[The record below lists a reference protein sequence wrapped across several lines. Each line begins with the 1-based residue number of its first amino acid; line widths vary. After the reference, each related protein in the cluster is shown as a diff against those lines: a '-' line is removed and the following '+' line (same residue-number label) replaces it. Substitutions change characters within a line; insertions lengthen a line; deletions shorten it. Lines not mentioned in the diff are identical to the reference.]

1 MKTLFLI
8 PARGGSKGIPH
19 KNIKDCAG
27 KPLIQYSIDVARSLT
42 TDDNICV
49 STDDQQIVNICKK
62 LDLNVP
68 FLRPDELATDK
79 ASSQDVILHALN
91 FYEKKSIQ
99 YDTVILLQPTSPLRT
114 IQHVMDAIK
123 LYDENLDM
131 VVSVKESSSAVN
143 LCLENNIGFLES
155 ALDKNW
161 SRRQDLNKYY
171 EYNGAIYV
179 INALSLRQNGFSKM
193 TRIRKYIMDDTHS
206 FDIDTIL
213 DWKIVEM
220 IIRGEK

>member
-179 INALSLRQNGFSKM
+179 INALSLKQNGFSKM
-193 TRIRKYIMDDTHS
+193 TRIRKYIMSDTYS

-220 IIRGEK
+220 IIKGEK